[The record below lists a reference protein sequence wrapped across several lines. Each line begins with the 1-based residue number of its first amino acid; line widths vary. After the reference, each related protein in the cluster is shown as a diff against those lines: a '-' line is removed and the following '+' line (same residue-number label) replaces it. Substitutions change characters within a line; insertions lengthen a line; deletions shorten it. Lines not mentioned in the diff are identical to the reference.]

1 MSWSASKIQMHIS
14 VSLIVFGV
22 ATWVTAAQAAEP
34 SDVRIDGAVLHP
46 QTFSMADLKAMPPV
60 QVDLSFKT
68 KTVVEHKVWTGVLL
82 LDLVHKAG
90 LKNADGKNA
99 FLRHTLLVHGKDGYE
114 VALAMGEI
122 DPMVEA
128 KRVILAYRQEAD
140 LPMLRLV
147 VPGDTHGPRQVHDVV
162 EIEVK

>member
-1 MSWSASKIQMHIS
+1 MRL
-14 VSLIVFGV
+14 SLPILVFGV
-22 ATWVTAAQAAEP
+22 VAWAMVGKAAEP
-34 SDVRIDGAVLHP
+34 SDVRVDGAVLHP
-46 QTFSMADLKAMPPV
+46 QTFSMADVKAMPPV
-60 QVDLSFKT
+60 QVDVSFKT
-68 KTVVEHKVWTGVLL
+68 KTGEEHQVWTGVLL

-90 LKNADGKNA
+90 LKNEDGKNA

-114 VALAMGEI
+114 VALSIGEI

-128 KRVILAYRQEAD
+128 KQVILAYRQDAD